1 MLTELPTSVISKVI
15 SLLPQQDVVNLSQTS
30 FKFYEP
36 CTHKLYKK
44 ILIQRNP
51 LLKEKNVR
59 GRLFKLSKFT
69 VIAGHSRLDLPEL
82 VHLKLISDRLQVLIQ
97 SLSINP
103 KLIGHIEE
111 LVVIG
116 NFHDDKVNAALAD
129 FWKIVRKSET
139 IKRIQADDPHARK
152 MFFSGDLMPPSLTNF
167 YIDDGTFVLENDMHI
182 KELTISY
189 TEDEIPRSI
198 LKNIEHLHIN
208 ENEYYSS
215 KRAELQECNSV
226 LKSIH
231 ANNKLE
237 RTEIEGFSG
246 NAITFCKKVPQHT
259 LSKLKLLT
267 LQIYH
272 GPQQL
277 AKINFLPLV
286 KNFPWADL
294 QAIDLRIGCD
304 NVACN
309 QSCVAQV
316 LDRISLEMILSNE
329 AKLRLLTLL
338 QCKVWHGP
346 YNQTHEFDV
355 EWDLAIF
362 GFLTTLM
369 YTKKY
374 RLSFLSIT
382 NEAAIGTVYSDGV
395 EGNYLK
401 RIHLYTRTLLNLLS
415 FNLQPI
421 QLELPKFFTTLANY
435 EQPMNNLLWNGCK
448 CVHCKRTL
456 EVLDELL
463 MTHKY
468 IASVWKDLTSCQL
481 MAAIGDCL
489 HERTTTN
496 TAGLTAIDWDLHSN
510 RFGLPFLCLNH
521 KTFEEGEFERGSND
535 DEEEEGSEYEAFF
548 DTEELQL
555 ECPLKNKIRFSDV
568 SVSISHYVADILLRM
583 LNLNRGDAEGIDL
596 GGEFENDGGSGEQTY
611 SEIVVN
617 GIQFAIGKE
626 RNGTNWLSCVL
637 D

>member
-44 ILIQRNP
+44 ISIQRNP

-59 GRLFKLSKFT
+59 GRSFKSSKFT
-69 VIAGHSRLDLPEL
+69 VIAGHSRLELPES
-82 VHLKLISDRLQVLIQ
+82 VQLKLINDRLQVLIQ
-97 SLSINP
+97 SLSINA
-103 KLIGHIEE
+103 KLIDHIEE
-111 LVVIG
+111 LVIIG
-116 NFHDDKVNAALAD
+116 NFHDDKINTALAE

-139 IKRIQADDPHARK
+139 IKRVQADDQDARK
-152 MFFSGDLMPPSLTNF
+152 MFFNGDVMPASLTN
-167 YIDDGTFVLENDMHI
+167 YYVDGRASVFEKGMHI
-182 KELTISY
+182 KELSISY

-198 LKNIEHLHIN
+198 LKNIEHLHIK
-208 ENEYYSS
+208 ENGNYSL
-215 KRAELQECNSV
+215 KRAELQECNSG
-226 LKSIH
+226 LKNIPGKS
-231 ANNKLE
+231 KLVG
-237 RTEIEGFSG
+237 TEIEGFSG
-246 NAITFCKKVPQHT
+246 SALSFSQKIPQSS
-259 LSKLKLLT
+259 LSKLRSLT

-272 GPQQL
+272 SPQQQ
-277 AKINFLPLV
+277 AKTNFLPLV
-286 KNFPWADL
+286 KNFPWRDL
-294 QAIDLRIGCD
+294 QAIDLKIGCD
-304 NVACN
+304 NIACS
-309 QSCVAQV
+309 QSCVAQF
-316 LDRISLEMILSNE
+316 LDCVSLELICSNE
-329 AKLRLLTLL
+329 AKLRSLTLS
-338 QCKVWHGP
+338 QCKVAHES

-374 RLSFLSIT
+374 KLSFLSIS
-382 NEAAIGTVYSDGV
+382 NEAAIGAVYSDGV

-401 RIHLYTRTLLNLLS
+401 RIHLYTRTLSNLLS

-421 QLELPKFFTTLANY
+421 QLELPTFFTTLANY

-448 CVHCKRTL
+448 CVHCERTL

-481 MAAIGDCL
+481 MAAIGDRL

-496 TAGLTAIDWDLHSN
+496 TAGLTAVDWDLHSN

-535 DEEEEGSEYEAFF
+535 DEEEEESEYEAFF
-548 DTEELQL
+548 DTEESQL
-555 ECPLKNKIRFSDV
+555 ECPLKNRVRFSDV

-611 SEIVVN
+611 SEIIVN

-626 RNGTNWLSCVL
+626 RNGTNWLSCVS